1 MPDQPATAALT
12 DDWRAGGF
20 ALYVHWPFCAAKCPY
35 CDFNSHVA
43 AAIDQPRWLAAY
55 RAEIARL
62 GTELPGRVLN
72 SIFFGGGTP
81 SLMTPDTV
89 AGVIAAAREAW
100 PFANDI
106 EITLEANPTSV
117 ETGRFRAF
125 AEGGVNRVSMGVQA
139 LNDDDLRRLGRMH
152 SVAEARAAFDIARDC
167 FTRVSFD
174 LIYARQDQDRAHWRR
189 ELSQALAK
197 HPRVFSPFYLSMV
210 RVGEATG
217 MLEDVFYR
225 LFEHLEFERYMREQV
240 KSALRYPMF
249 VVAAMIAAIV
259 IVNLFVIPA
268 FAKVFAGFGAELPLM
283 TRLLLGFSGFMVE
296 YWPLLLAVVVAAVFA
311 FRAWVGTAAGRL
323 AWDRITLRL
332 PIAGKILHKAALS
345 RFARSF
351 ALGQRSGVP
360 VMQALSNA
368 AQTVDNVHVA
378 RRIEAMR
385 ESVER
390 GESLLRSAIGA
401 GIFTPVVLQMVAVGE
416 ESGAV
421 DDMMEEI
428 GDMYRQEVEY
438 ELKTL
443 GQQIE
448 PILIVLLGILVLIL
462 ALGIFLPM
470 WDLGKVA
477 IKR

>member
-1 MPDQPATAALT
+1 MKLT
-12 DDWRAGGF
+12 
-20 ALYVHWPFCAAKCPY
+20 
-35 CDFNSHVA
+35 
-43 AAIDQPRWLAAY
+43 
-55 RAEIARL
+55 
-62 GTELPGRVLN
+62 
-72 SIFFGGGTP
+72 
-81 SLMTPDTV
+81 
-89 AGVIAAAREAW
+89 
-100 PFANDI
+100 
-106 EITLEANPTSV
+106 
-117 ETGRFRAF
+117 ET
-125 AEGGVNRVSMGVQA
+125 
-139 LNDDDLRRLGRMH
+139 
-152 SVAEARAAFDIARDC
+152 
-167 FTRVSFD
+167 
-174 LIYARQDQDRAHWRR
+174 
-189 ELSQALAK
+189 
-197 HPRVFSPFYLSMV
+197 
-210 RVGEATG
+210 
-217 MLEDVFYR
+217 
-225 LFEHLEFERYMREQV
+225 
-240 KSALRYPMF
+240 
-249 VVAAMIAAIV
+249 
-259 IVNLFVIPA
+259 
-268 FAKVFAGFGAELPLM
+268 
-283 TRLLLGFSGFMVE
+283 
-296 YWPLLLAVVVAAVFA
+296 
-311 FRAWVGTAAGRL
+311 
-323 AWDRITLRL
+323 
-332 PIAGKILHKAALS
+332 ILHKAALS

-390 GESLLRSAIGA
+390 GESLLRAAIGA

>member
-1 MPDQPATAALT
+1 MPTYTYKARNAAGQLAEGALEGAS
-12 DDWRAGGF
+12 AG
-20 ALYVHWPFCAAKCPY
+20 A
-35 CDFNSHVA
+35 VA
-43 AAIDQPRWLAAY
+43 DVLRGQGMTPVSILAA
-55 RAEIARL
+55 
-62 GTELPGRVLN
+62 PGREAPKAASVN
-72 SIFFGGGTP
+72 V
-81 SLMTPDTV
+81 SLFRQKVSHIDLLLFSRQMHTLLKS
-89 AGVIAAAREAW
+89 GVPIMRALSSLQDAATNPEMKRVIGEIRES
-100 PFANDI
+100 
-106 EITLEANPTSV
+106 L
-117 ETGRFRAF
+117 
-125 AEGGVNRVSMGVQA
+125 EGG
-139 LNDDDLRRLGRMH
+139 
-152 SVAEARAAFDIARDC
+152 
-167 FTRVSFD
+167 
-174 LIYARQDQDRAHWRR
+174 R

-283 TRLLLGFSGFMVE
+283 TRLLLGFSNFTVE

-311 FRAWVGTAAGRL
+311 FRAWVGTAAGRV

-421 DDMMEEI
+421 DDMMNEI